1 MMLTRYTP
9 TSVEAN
15 SQCACPSAPDV
26 VPAPSTKCRWLV
38 SMATSGS
45 PRKTSSSER
54 LHDPRNSDLIR
65 YPLEELI
72 RTQLLLMGQE
82 WRDDVMAST
91 LAAQYLNSGIFPIGS
106 RAGFV
111 SAFAAASA

>member
-1 MMLTRYTP
+1 MRLLIGTGR
-9 TSVEAN
+9 
-15 SQCACPSAPDV
+15 SAR
-26 VPAPSTKCRWLV
+26 TKCRWLV
-38 SMATSGS
+38 SMTTSGS

-72 RTQLLLMGQE
+72 RTQ

-91 LAAQYLNSGIFPIGS
+91 LAAQYLNSGIFPSGS

>member
-1 MMLTRYTP
+1 MRCGAQAQSITR
-9 TSVEAN
+9 VDA
-15 SQCACPSAPDV
+15 AR
-26 VPAPSTKCRWLV
+26 RWLV

-72 RTQLLLMGQE
+72 RTQLLLMGEE

-91 LAAQYLNSGIFPIGS
+91 RAAQYLNSGIFPIGS